1 MQSIAIFL
9 PWFLF
14 YSWYTFDVRQ
24 LLPVAASDVGAELA
38 KLVGGADKLAQHA
51 EKILNEG
58 GKAKLGVAL
67 EIAEYAAEVT
77 HPDTGKRA

>member
-1 MQSIAIFL
+1 MVLIC
-9 PWFLF
+9 
-14 YSWYTFDVRQ
+14 SWYTFDVRH

-58 GKAKLGVAL
+58 GDFFLL
-67 EIAEYAAEVT
+67 FCTSYYMYE
-77 HPDTGKRA
+77 